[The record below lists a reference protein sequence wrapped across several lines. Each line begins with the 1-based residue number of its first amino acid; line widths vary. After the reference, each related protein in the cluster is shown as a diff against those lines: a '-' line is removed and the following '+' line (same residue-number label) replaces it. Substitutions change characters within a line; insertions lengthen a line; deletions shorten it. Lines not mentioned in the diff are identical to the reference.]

1 MPGRWCSH
9 PREVFILINE
19 LSSLSKALEQAG
31 IVPLQSYRNYIPLPN
46 VSAKAPCIRIWVKG
60 GQVVDF
66 EAIDRALAM
75 QLRKFGSN
83 QASFPGLNLISLYRV
98 TDESEKKLVAQ
109 CIEKPE
115 SIDVLRLRTLCRE
128 NAWEPHQSSRIKNCF
143 SKTPKKMIE
152 LLDCAGIPK
161 ENLLNTLAA
170 ECASF
175 ANAQVLHES
184 LTRAV
189 FEKLEKKQDVGLALL
204 ILFQLGDA
212 SKPCKDDKRN
222 ISVFFDTDAYDTY
235 GMYAASRE
243 FTAYLNTAF
252 LQAERILMS
261 GASEQADAFGEIY
274 IPPKAPMPRVKL
286 AAGFK
291 SALYTMYD
299 KQPCQSRYHN
309 FDDKRDSYPL
319 SAQHRVQFQAALN
332 WLGGDAKSKGITWLN
347 TGKGEAVFAYPSSL
361 PDVTLPF
368 VQFFGRIDQ
377 SGTFRDISRSLL
389 TTFNGI
395 SPKDKP
401 ESVQVFVL
409 KKIDNGR
416 TKILYSQSASADA
429 LMHAA
434 ENWEMA
440 CNDLPGFAAMK
451 PSTPFPVNVAAIVN
465 QVWRQNGESSTVSAM
480 HPYEGIELFLHQAQ
494 HRLLLHELHI
504 LVQHGMPLFIH
515 AGPLLHSGRKC
526 SRVAQLEQILP
537 VLSMLLFFSGNR
549 KDDYM
554 EATPYLMGQLL
565 KASDELHAL
574 YCKVVRNNQIPPQL
588 VGSALFVAASETPG
602 RTLSQLSV
610 RMAPYLSWAKQYRT
624 KNEDSSGLA
633 GWYLR
638 IFEQIANKLAT
649 EYSVPM
655 RWSDA
660 QKAQLFIGY
669 LASFPKQ
676 EKQDES
682 NAESSEQRR
691 VEQDECGFQSC
702 NRAFDSR
709 GCQFQSEWGS

>member
-1 MPGRWCSH
+1 M
-9 PREVFILINE
+9 FILINE
-19 LSSLSKALEQAG
+19 LSSLSRALEQAG
-31 IVPLQSYRNYIPLPN
+31 IVPSQSYRNYIPLPN

-66 EAIDRALAM
+66 EAIDRELAM

-115 SIDVLRLRTLCRE
+115 SIDVMQLRALCKE
-128 NAWEPHQSSRIKNCF
+128 NAWEPHQNSRIRNCF
-143 SKTPKKMIE
+143 SATPKEIAKLLETAGTPKEIAE
-152 LLDCAGIPK
+152 LLETAGTPK
-161 ENLLNTLAA
+161 ENLLNALAA
-170 ECASF
+170 ECAPF

-184 LTRAV
+184 LTKAV
-189 FEKLEKKQDVGLALL
+189 FAKLEKKQDVDLALL

-243 FTAYLNTAF
+243 FTVYLNTAF
-252 LQAERILMS
+252 LRAESIATSNTTEDGLMDS
-261 GASEQADAFGEIY
+261 FGQIY
-274 IPPKAPMPRVKL
+274 VPTNSPMPKVKL
-286 AAGFK
+286 AAGFEP
-291 SALYTMYD
+291 ALYTMFD
-299 KQPCQSRYHN
+299 GQPCQNRYHN

-319 SAQHRVQFQAALN
+319 SAQHRLQFQAALN
-332 WLGGDAKSKGITWLN
+332 WLGGDAKNKGVTWLN

-361 PDVTLPF
+361 PEAPLPY
-368 VQFFGRIDQ
+368 VQFFGQIGRSETFKEI
-377 SGTFRDISRSLL
+377 SGSLL
-389 TTFNGI
+389 AAYSGI
-395 SPKDKP
+395 PPKDRP

-409 KKIDNGR
+409 KKIDKGR

-434 ENWEMA
+434 ENWDMA

-451 PSTPFPVNVAAIVN
+451 PSTPFPVDVAAIVN
-465 QVWRQNGESSTVSAM
+465 QFWRQNGESSTVSAM

-526 SRVAQLEQILP
+526 SRVAQLEQILS

-554 EATPYLMGQLL
+554 ESTPYLMGQLL

-638 IFEQIANKLAT
+638 VFEQIANKLAT

-669 LASFPKQ
+669 LASFPHQ
-676 EKQDES
+676 EKQNES
-682 NAESSEQRR
+682 NA
-691 VEQDECGFQSC
+691 DHQSK
-702 NRAFDSR
+702 
-709 GCQFQSEWGS
+709 GE

>member
-1 MPGRWCSH
+1 MPGRWCSR

-115 SIDVLRLRTLCRE
+115 SIDALQLHALCKE
-128 NAWEPHQSSRIKNCF
+128 NAWEPHQNSRIKNCF
-143 SKTPKKMIE
+143 SATPREMAG
-152 LLDCAGIPK
+152 LLETAGNPK

-170 ECASF
+170 ECAPF

-184 LTRAV
+184 LTKAV
-189 FEKLEKKQDVGLALL
+189 FAKLEKKQDVGLALL

-222 ISVFFDTDAYDTY
+222 TSVFFDTDAYDTY

-243 FTAYLNTAF
+243 FTTYLNTAF
-252 LQAERILMS
+252 LQAERIVTSNTTEDGLMDS
-261 GASEQADAFGEIY
+261 FGQIY
-274 IPPKAPMPRVKL
+274 VPTNSPMPKVKL
-286 AAGFK
+286 AAGFEP
-291 SALYTMYD
+291 ALYTMFD
-299 KQPCQSRYHN
+299 GQPCQNRYHN

-361 PDVTLPF
+361 PEAPLPY
-368 VQFFGRIDQ
+368 VQFFGHPDRSETFKEI
-377 SGTFRDISRSLL
+377 SGSLL
-389 TTFNGI
+389 AAFNGI
-395 SPKDKP
+395 PPKDRP

-409 KKIDNGR
+409 RKIDKGR
-416 TKILYSQSASADA
+416 TKILYSESALADA

-434 ENWEMA
+434 ENWDMA
-440 CNDLPGFAAMK
+440 CNDLPDIASIRLSA
-451 PSTPFPVNVAAIVN
+451 PFPIDVAAVVN
-465 QVWRQNGESSTVSAM
+465 QVWRQDGESSTVSAM
-480 HPYEGIELFLHQAQ
+480 HPYEGIGLFLHRAQ

-610 RMAPYLSWAKQYRT
+610 RMVPYLSWAKQYRT

-633 GWYLR
+633 GWYLKV
-638 IFEQIANKLAT
+638 FEQIANKLAT

-682 NAESSEQRR
+682 NANH
-691 VEQDECGFQSC
+691 QSK
-702 NRAFDSR
+702 
-709 GCQFQSEWGS
+709 GE

>member
-19 LSSLSKALEQAG
+19 LSSLSRALEQSG
-31 IVPLQSYRNYIPLPN
+31 IVPSQSYRTYIPLPN
-46 VSAKAPCIRIWVKG
+46 VSAKAPCIRIWVKN

-66 EAIDRALAM
+66 ESIDQELAM

-83 QASFPGLNLISLYRV
+83 QASFPGLNLISLYRI
-98 TDESEKKLVAQ
+98 TDESQKKLVTQ

-115 SIDVLRLRTLCRE
+115 TIDLLQLQALCRE
-128 NAWEPHQSSRIKNCF
+128 NAWEPHQKSRIKNCF
-143 SKTPKKMIE
+143 STTPKEMTR
-152 LLDCAGIPK
+152 LLDCAGIPE

-170 ECASF
+170 ACAPF
-175 ANAQVLHES
+175 ADARVLHES
-184 LTRAV
+184 LTKAA
-189 FEKLEKKQDVGLALL
+189 FAKLEKKQDVQLALL

-222 ISVFFDTDAYDTY
+222 ISVFFDTNAYDTY

-243 FTAYLNTAF
+243 FTAFLNTAF
-252 LQAERILMS
+252 LQAERVSTS
-261 GASEQADAFGEIY
+261 GAANDGFIDSFGEIY
-274 IPPKAPMPRVKL
+274 VPTHLPMPKVKL
-286 AAGFK
+286 AAGFEP
-291 SALYTMYD
+291 ALYTMFEG
-299 KQPCQSRYHN
+299 QPCQNRYHN
-309 FDDKRDSYPL
+309 FDDQRDSYPL

-332 WLGGDAKSKGITWLN
+332 WLGGDVRNKGITWLN

-361 PDVTLPF
+361 PDIPLPY
-368 VQFFGRIDQ
+368 VQFFGQIDR
-377 SGTFRDISRSLL
+377 SGTFREISRSLL
-389 TTFNGI
+389 AAFHGI
-395 SPKDKP
+395 PPTKKP
-401 ESVQVFVL
+401 ERVQVFVL
-409 KKIDNGR
+409 KKIDKGR
-416 TKILYSQSASADA
+416 TKVLYSQAASASA

-434 ENWEMA
+434 ENWDMA
-440 CNDLPGFAAMK
+440 CNDLPDIASIRLSA
-451 PSTPFPVNVAAIVN
+451 PFPIDVAAVVN
-465 QVWRQNGESSTVSAM
+465 QVWRQDGESSTVSAM
-480 HPYEGIELFLHQAQ
+480 HPYEGIGLFLHRAQ

-526 SRVAQLEQILP
+526 SRMAQLEQILP

-610 RMAPYLSWAKQYRT
+610 RMVPYLSWAKQYRT

-633 GWYLR
+633 GWYLKV
-638 IFEQIANKLAT
+638 FEQIANKLAT

-682 NAESSEQRR
+682 NAE
-691 VEQDECGFQSC
+691 
-702 NRAFDSR
+702 
-709 GCQFQSEWGS
+709 

>member
-1 MPGRWCSH
+1 MT
-9 PREVFILINE
+9 
-19 LSSLSKALEQAG
+19 K
-31 IVPLQSYRNYIPLPN
+31 
-46 VSAKAPCIRIWVKG
+46 
-60 GQVVDF
+60 
-66 EAIDRALAM
+66 
-75 QLRKFGSN
+75 
-83 QASFPGLNLISLYRV
+83 
-98 TDESEKKLVAQ
+98 
-109 CIEKPE
+109 
-115 SIDVLRLRTLCRE
+115 
-128 NAWEPHQSSRIKNCF
+128 
-143 SKTPKKMIE
+143 
-152 LLDCAGIPK
+152 
-161 ENLLNTLAA
+161 
-170 ECASF
+170 
-175 ANAQVLHES
+175 
-184 LTRAV
+184 AV
-189 FEKLEKKQDVGLALL
+189 FAKLEKKQDVGLALL

-361 PDVTLPF
+361 PEAPLPY
-368 VQFFGRIDQ
+368 VQFFGHPDRSETFKEI
-377 SGTFRDISRSLL
+377 SGSLL
-389 TTFNGI
+389 TAFNGI
-395 SPKDKP
+395 PPKDRP

-409 KKIDNGR
+409 RKIDKGR
-416 TKILYSQSASADA
+416 TKILYSESALADA

-434 ENWEMA
+434 ENWDMA
-440 CNDLPGFAAMK
+440 CNDLPDIASIRLSA
-451 PSTPFPVNVAAIVN
+451 PFPIDVAAVVN
-465 QVWRQNGESSTVSAM
+465 QVWRQDGESSTVSAM
-480 HPYEGIELFLHQAQ
+480 HPYEGIGLFLHRAQ

-610 RMAPYLSWAKQYRT
+610 RMAPYLSLAKLYR
-624 KNEDSSGLA
+624 K
-633 GWYLR
+633 
-638 IFEQIANKLAT
+638 
-649 EYSVPM
+649 
-655 RWSDA
+655 
-660 QKAQLFIGY
+660 
-669 LASFPKQ
+669 
-676 EKQDES
+676 
-682 NAESSEQRR
+682 
-691 VEQDECGFQSC
+691 
-702 NRAFDSR
+702 
-709 GCQFQSEWGS
+709 

>member
-1 MPGRWCSH
+1 M
-9 PREVFILINE
+9 
-19 LSSLSKALEQAG
+19 LEQAG
-31 IVPLQSYRNYIPLPN
+31 IVPSQSYREYIPLPN
-46 VSAKAPCIRIWVKG
+46 VSGTDPCIRIWVKN

-66 EAIDRALAM
+66 EAIDREHAM

-83 QASFPGLNLISLYRV
+83 QASFPAFNIISLYRI
-98 TDESEKKLVAQ
+98 TDESEKKWVAQ
-109 CIEKPE
+109 CIKKPDT
-115 SIDVLRLRTLCRE
+115 IDVLRLRTLCRE
-128 NAWEPHQSSRIKNCF
+128 NAWEPHQNSRIKNCF

-161 ENLLNTLAA
+161 ENLLYVLAA
-170 ECASF
+170 ECAPF

-189 FEKLEKKQDVGLALL
+189 FAKLEKKQDVDLALL

-212 SKPCKDDKRN
+212 SKPCNKDTRN
-222 ISVFFDTDAYDTY
+222 ISVYFDTDDYDTY

-243 FTAYLNTAF
+243 FTAFLNAAF
-252 LQAERILMS
+252 LHAERILTS
-261 GASEQADAFGEIY
+261 GASEHADAFGEVY
-274 IPPKAPMPRVKL
+274 VPPKAPMPRVKL
-286 AAGFK
+286 AAGFEP
-291 SALYTMYD
+291 ALYTMYD
-299 KQPCQSRYHN
+299 KQPCQNRYHN

-332 WLGGDAKSKGITWLN
+332 WLGGDAKNKGITWLN
-347 TGKGEAVFAYPSSL
+347 TDKGEAVFAYPSSL
-361 PDVTLPF
+361 PDISLPY
-368 VQFFGRIDQ
+368 VQFFGRFDR
-377 SGTFRDISRSLL
+377 SETFREISRSLL
-389 TTFNGI
+389 ATFQGI
-395 SPKDKP
+395 PPKDSPK
-401 ESVQVFVL
+401 SVQVFVL
-409 KKIDNGR
+409 RKIDKGR
-416 TKILYSQSASADA
+416 TKILYSQSASAEA

-434 ENWEMA
+434 ENWDMA
-440 CNDLPGFAAMK
+440 CNDLPGIAAMK
-451 PSTPFPVNVAAIVN
+451 PSTPFPVDVAAIVN
-465 QVWRQNGESSTVSAM
+465 QVWRQDGEQSAVSAM
-480 HPYEGIELFLHQAQ
+480 YPYEGIGLFLHQAQ
-494 HRLLLHELHI
+494 HRLLQHELHI
-504 LVQHGMPLFIH
+504 VVQHIMPLFIH

-565 KASDELHAL
+565 KAADELHAL

-638 IFEQIANKLAT
+638 VFEQIANKLAT

-669 LASFPKQ
+669 LASFSHQ
-676 EKQDES
+676 EKQNES
-682 NAESSEQRR
+682 NANH
-691 VEQDECGFQSC
+691 QSK
-702 NRAFDSR
+702 
-709 GCQFQSEWGS
+709 GE

>member
-1 MPGRWCSH
+1 MPGRWCSR

-31 IVPLQSYRNYIPLPN
+31 IVPSQSYREYIPLPN

-60 GQVVDF
+60 GHVVDF
-66 EAIDRALAM
+66 EAIDRELAM

-189 FEKLEKKQDVGLALL
+189 FEKLEKKQDVGPALL

-332 WLGGDAKSKGITWLN
+332 WLGGDAGNKGVTWLN

-526 SRVAQLEQILP
+526 NRVAQLEQILP

-633 GWYLR
+633 GWYLKV
-638 IFEQIANKLAT
+638 FEQIANKLAT

-669 LASFPKQ
+669 LASFPQ
-676 EKQDES
+676 AGE
-682 NAESSEQRR
+682 A
-691 VEQDECGFQSC
+691 G
-702 NRAFDSR
+702 
-709 GCQFQSEWGS
+709 

>member
-1 MPGRWCSH
+1 M
-9 PREVFILINE
+9 INE
-19 LSSLSKALEQAG
+19 LSSLSKTLEQAG

-83 QASFPGLNLISLYRV
+83 QALFPGLNLISLYRV

-115 SIDVLRLRTLCRE
+115 SIDALQLHALCKE
-128 NAWEPHQSSRIKNCF
+128 NAWEPHQNSRIKNCF

-170 ECASF
+170 ECAPF

-184 LTRAV
+184 LTKAV
-189 FEKLEKKQDVGLALL
+189 FAKLEKKQDVGLALL

-274 IPPKAPMPRVKL
+274 IPSNAPMPRVKL
-286 AAGFK
+286 AAGFE
-291 SALYTMYD
+291 SALYTMFD
-299 KQPCQSRYHN
+299 ERPCQNRYHN

-332 WLGGDAKSKGITWLN
+332 WLGGDAGNKGVTWLN

-361 PDVTLPF
+361 PEAPLPY
-368 VQFFGRIDQ
+368 VQFFGQLDRSETFKEI
-377 SGTFRDISRSLL
+377 SGSLL
-389 TTFNGI
+389 AAYNGI
-395 SPKDKP
+395 PPKNRP
-401 ESVQVFVL
+401 EGVQVFVL
-409 KKIDNGR
+409 KKIDDGR

-451 PSTPFPVNVAAIVN
+451 PSTPFPVGVAAIVN

-574 YCKVVRNNQIPPQL
+574 YCKVVRSNQIPPQL

-649 EYSVPM
+649 AYAVPM

-676 EKQDES
+676 DES
-682 NAESSEQRR
+682 NAE
-691 VEQDECGFQSC
+691 
-702 NRAFDSR
+702 
-709 GCQFQSEWGS
+709 

>member
-1 MPGRWCSH
+1 M
-9 PREVFILINE
+9 INE
-19 LSSLSKALEQAG
+19 LSSLSKTLEQAG

-115 SIDVLRLRTLCRE
+115 SIDALQLHALCKE
-128 NAWEPHQSSRIKNCF
+128 NAWEPHQNSRIKNCF

-170 ECASF
+170 ECAPF

-184 LTRAV
+184 LTKAV
-189 FEKLEKKQDVGLALL
+189 FAKLEKKQDVGLALL

-274 IPPKAPMPRVKL
+274 IPSNAPMPRVKL
-286 AAGFK
+286 AAGFE
-291 SALYTMYD
+291 SALYTMFD
-299 KQPCQSRYHN
+299 ERPCQNRYHN

-332 WLGGDAKSKGITWLN
+332 WLGGDAGNKGVTWLN

-361 PDVTLPF
+361 PEAPLPY
-368 VQFFGRIDQ
+368 VQFFGQLDRSETFKEI
-377 SGTFRDISRSLL
+377 SGSLL
-389 TTFNGI
+389 AAYNGI
-395 SPKDKP
+395 PPKNRP
-401 ESVQVFVL
+401 EGVQVFVL
-409 KKIDNGR
+409 KKIDDGR

-451 PSTPFPVNVAAIVN
+451 PSTPFPVGVAAIVN

-574 YCKVVRNNQIPPQL
+574 YCKVVRSNQIPPQL

-649 EYSVPM
+649 AYAVPM

-676 EKQDES
+676 DES
-682 NAESSEQRR
+682 NAE
-691 VEQDECGFQSC
+691 
-702 NRAFDSR
+702 
-709 GCQFQSEWGS
+709 

>member
-1 MPGRWCSH
+1 M
-9 PREVFILINE
+9 INE
-19 LSSLSKALEQAG
+19 LSSLSKTLEQAG

-115 SIDVLRLRTLCRE
+115 SIDALQLHALCKE
-128 NAWEPHQSSRIKNCF
+128 NAWEPHQNSRIKNCF

-170 ECASF
+170 ECAPF

-184 LTRAV
+184 LTKAV
-189 FEKLEKKQDVGLALL
+189 FAKLEKKQDVGLALL

-274 IPPKAPMPRVKL
+274 IPSNAPMPRVKL
-286 AAGFK
+286 AAGFE
-291 SALYTMYD
+291 SALYTMFD
-299 KQPCQSRYHN
+299 ERPCQNRYHN

-332 WLGGDAKSKGITWLN
+332 WLGGDAKGKGITWLN

-361 PDVTLPF
+361 PEAPLPY
-368 VQFFGRIDQ
+368 VQFFGQLDRSETFKEI
-377 SGTFRDISRSLL
+377 SGSLL
-389 TTFNGI
+389 AAYNGI
-395 SPKDKP
+395 PPKNRP
-401 ESVQVFVL
+401 EGVQVFVL
-409 KKIDNGR
+409 KKIDDGR

-451 PSTPFPVNVAAIVN
+451 PSTPFPVGVAAIVN

-574 YCKVVRNNQIPPQL
+574 YCKVVRSNQIPPQL

-649 EYSVPM
+649 AYAVPM

-676 EKQDES
+676 DES
-682 NAESSEQRR
+682 NAE
-691 VEQDECGFQSC
+691 
-702 NRAFDSR
+702 
-709 GCQFQSEWGS
+709 

>member
-1 MPGRWCSH
+1 M
-9 PREVFILINE
+9 INE

-526 SRVAQLEQILP
+526 NRVAQLEQILP

-638 IFEQIANKLAT
+638 IFEQIANKLAAA
-649 EYSVPM
+649 YAVPM

-669 LASFPKQ
+669 LASFSKQ

>member
-526 SRVAQLEQILP
+526 NRVAQLEQILP

>member
-1 MPGRWCSH
+1 MPGRWCSR

-31 IVPLQSYRNYIPLPN
+31 IVPSQSYREYIPLPN

-128 NAWEPHQSSRIKNCF
+128 NAWEPHQNSRIKNCF

-170 ECASF
+170 ECAPF

-189 FEKLEKKQDVGLALL
+189 FAKLEKKQDVGLALL

-286 AAGFK
+286 AAGFEP
-291 SALYTMYD
+291 ALYTMFD
-299 KQPCQSRYHN
+299 EWPCQNRYHN

-332 WLGGDAKSKGITWLN
+332 WLGGDAGNKGVTWLN

-395 SPKDKP
+395 PPKDKP

-416 TKILYSQSASADA
+416 TKILYSQSALADA

-451 PSTPFPVNVAAIVN
+451 PSTPFSVNVAAIVN

-526 SRVAQLEQILP
+526 NRVAQLEQILP

-633 GWYLR
+633 GWYLKV
-638 IFEQIANKLAT
+638 FEQIANKLAT

-655 RWSDA
+655 RWSDT

-682 NAESSEQRR
+682 NANH
-691 VEQDECGFQSC
+691 QSK
-702 NRAFDSR
+702 
-709 GCQFQSEWGS
+709 GE

>member
-19 LSSLSKALEQAG
+19 LSSLSRALEQSG
-31 IVPLQSYRNYIPLPN
+31 IVPSQSYRTYIPLPN
-46 VSAKAPCIRIWVKG
+46 VSAKAPCIRIWVKN

-66 EAIDRALAM
+66 ESIDQELAM

-83 QASFPGLNLISLYRV
+83 QASFPGLNLISLYRI
-98 TDESEKKLVAQ
+98 TDESQKKLVTQ

-115 SIDVLRLRTLCRE
+115 TIDLLQLQALCRE
-128 NAWEPHQSSRIKNCF
+128 NAWEPHQKSRIKNCF
-143 SKTPKKMIE
+143 STTPKEMTR
-152 LLDCAGIPK
+152 LLDCAGIPE

-170 ECASF
+170 ACAPF
-175 ANAQVLHES
+175 ADARVLHES
-184 LTRAV
+184 LTKAA
-189 FEKLEKKQDVGLALL
+189 FAKLEKKQDIKLALL

-235 GMYAASRE
+235 GMYAASWE
-243 FTAYLNTAF
+243 FTAFLNAAF
-252 LQAERILMS
+252 LRAERILTS
-261 GASEQADAFGEIY
+261 GASERADAFGEIY
-274 IPPKAPMPRVKL
+274 VPPNAPMPRVKL
-286 AAGFK
+286 AAGFT
-291 SALYTMYD
+291 SALYTMFNG
-299 KQPCQSRYHN
+299 QPCQNRYHN

-332 WLGGDAKSKGITWLN
+332 WLGGDVRNKGITWLN

-361 PDVTLPF
+361 PDIPLPY
-368 VQFFGRIDQ
+368 VQFFGQIDR
-377 SGTFRDISRSLL
+377 SGTFREISRSLL
-389 TTFNGI
+389 AAFHGI
-395 SPKDKP
+395 PPTKKP
-401 ESVQVFVL
+401 ERVQVFVL
-409 KKIDNGR
+409 KKIDKGR
-416 TKILYSQSASADA
+416 TKVLYSQAASASA

-434 ENWEMA
+434 ENWDMA
-440 CNDLPGFAAMK
+440 CNDLPDIASIRLSA
-451 PSTPFPVNVAAIVN
+451 PFPIDVAAVVN
-465 QVWRQNGESSTVSAM
+465 QVWRQDGESSTVSAM
-480 HPYEGIELFLHQAQ
+480 HPYEGIGLFLHRAQ

-526 SRVAQLEQILP
+526 SRMAQLEQILP

-610 RMAPYLSWAKQYRT
+610 RMVPYLSWAKQYRT

-633 GWYLR
+633 GWYLKV
-638 IFEQIANKLAT
+638 FEQIANKLAT

-682 NAESSEQRR
+682 NAE
-691 VEQDECGFQSC
+691 
-702 NRAFDSR
+702 
-709 GCQFQSEWGS
+709 

>member
-1 MPGRWCSH
+1 MPGRWCSR

-98 TDESEKKLVAQ
+98 TDEPEKKLVAQ

-115 SIDVLRLRTLCRE
+115 SIDVLRLRTLCKE

-143 SKTPKKMIE
+143 SKTPKKMVE

-332 WLGGDAKSKGITWLN
+332 WLGGDAKSKGVTWLN

-633 GWYLR
+633 GWYLKV
-638 IFEQIANKLAT
+638 FEQIANKLAT

>member
-19 LSSLSKALEQAG
+19 LSSLSRALEQAG
-31 IVPLQSYRNYIPLPN
+31 IDPSQSYRTYIPLPN
-46 VSAKAPCIRIWVKG
+46 VSAKAPCIRIWVKN

-66 EAIDRALAM
+66 EDIDREHAM

-115 SIDVLRLRTLCRE
+115 SIDALQLHALCKE
-128 NAWEPHQSSRIKNCF
+128 NAWEPHQNSRIKNCF
-143 SKTPKKMIE
+143 SATPREMAG
-152 LLDCAGIPK
+152 LLETAGNPK

-170 ECASF
+170 ECAPF

-184 LTRAV
+184 LTKAV
-189 FEKLEKKQDVGLALL
+189 FAKLEKKQDVGLALL

-243 FTAYLNTAF
+243 FTAFLNAAF
-252 LQAERILMS
+252 LRAERILTS
-261 GASEQADAFGEIY
+261 GTTENVDSFGEIY
-274 IPPKAPMPRVKL
+274 VPTKAPMPRVKL
-286 AAGFK
+286 AAGFEP
-291 SALYTMYD
+291 ALYTMYD
-299 KQPCQSRYHN
+299 KQPCQNRYHN

-319 SAQHRVQFQAALN
+319 SAQHRAQFQAALN
-332 WLGGDAKSKGITWLN
+332 WLGGDAKNKGVTWLN

-361 PDVTLPF
+361 PDIPLPC
-368 VQFFGRIDQ
+368 VQFFGQIDR
-377 SGTFRDISRSLL
+377 SGTFREISGSLL
-389 TTFNGI
+389 VAFHRIPPTR
-395 SPKDKP
+395 KP
-401 ESVQVFVL
+401 ERVQVFVL
-409 KKIDNGR
+409 KKIDKGR
-416 TKILYSQSASADA
+416 TKVLYSQAASASA

-434 ENWEMA
+434 ESWDMA
-440 CNDLPGFAAMK
+440 CNDLPGMAISL
-451 PSTPFPVNVAAIVN
+451 STPFPIDVAAIVN
-465 QVWRQNGESSTVSAM
+465 QVWRQDGESSTVSAM

-494 HRLLLHELHI
+494 YRLLLHELHL
-504 LVQHGMPLFIH
+504 LVQHVMPLFIY

-526 SRVAQLEQILP
+526 SCMAQLEQILP
-537 VLSMLLFFSGNR
+537 VLSMFLFFSGNR

-554 EATPYLMGQLL
+554 EGTPYLMGQLL

-633 GWYLR
+633 GWYLKV
-638 IFEQIANKLAT
+638 FEQIANKLAT

-682 NAESSEQRR
+682 NAE
-691 VEQDECGFQSC
+691 
-702 NRAFDSR
+702 
-709 GCQFQSEWGS
+709 

>member
-1 MPGRWCSH
+1 MPGRWCSR

-19 LSSLSKALEQAG
+19 LSSLSKTLEQAG

-115 SIDVLRLRTLCRE
+115 SIDALQLHALCKE
-128 NAWEPHQSSRIKNCF
+128 NAWEPHQNSRIKNCF

-170 ECASF
+170 ECAPF

-184 LTRAV
+184 LTKAV
-189 FEKLEKKQDVGLALL
+189 FAKLEKKQDVGLALL

-274 IPPKAPMPRVKL
+274 IPSNAPMPRVKL
-286 AAGFK
+286 AAGFE
-291 SALYTMYD
+291 SALYTMFD
-299 KQPCQSRYHN
+299 ERPCQNRYHN

-332 WLGGDAKSKGITWLN
+332 WLGGDAGNKGVTWLN

-361 PDVTLPF
+361 PEAPLPY
-368 VQFFGRIDQ
+368 VQFFGQLDRSETFKEI
-377 SGTFRDISRSLL
+377 SGSLL
-389 TTFNGI
+389 AAYNGI
-395 SPKDKP
+395 PPKNRP
-401 ESVQVFVL
+401 EGVQVFVL
-409 KKIDNGR
+409 KKIDDGR

-451 PSTPFPVNVAAIVN
+451 PSTPFPVGVAAIVN

-574 YCKVVRNNQIPPQL
+574 YCKVVRSNQIPPQL

-649 EYSVPM
+649 AYAVPM

-676 EKQDES
+676 DES
-682 NAESSEQRR
+682 NAE
-691 VEQDECGFQSC
+691 
-702 NRAFDSR
+702 
-709 GCQFQSEWGS
+709 

>member
-1 MPGRWCSH
+1 MPGRWCSR

-115 SIDVLRLRTLCRE
+115 SIDALQLHALCKE
-128 NAWEPHQSSRIKNCF
+128 NAWESHQNSRIKNCF
-143 SKTPKKMIE
+143 SATPREMAG
-152 LLDCAGIPK
+152 LLETAGNPK

-170 ECASF
+170 ECAPF

-184 LTRAV
+184 LTKAV
-189 FEKLEKKQDVGLALL
+189 FAKLEKKQDVGLALL

-235 GMYAASRE
+235 DMYAASRE

-252 LQAERILMS
+252 LQAERIVTSNTTEDGLIDS
-261 GASEQADAFGEIY
+261 FGQIY
-274 IPPKAPMPRVKL
+274 VPTNSPMPKVKL
-286 AAGFK
+286 AAGFEP
-291 SALYTMYD
+291 ALYTMFD
-299 KQPCQSRYHN
+299 GQPCQNRYHN

-319 SAQHRVQFQAALN
+319 SAQHRVQFQASLN
-332 WLGGDAKSKGITWLN
+332 WLGGDAKNKGITWLN

-361 PDVTLPF
+361 PEAPLPY
-368 VQFFGRIDQ
+368 VQFFGHPDRSETFKEI
-377 SGTFRDISRSLL
+377 SGSLL
-389 TTFNGI
+389 AAFNGI
-395 SPKDKP
+395 PPK
-401 ESVQVFVL
+401 
-409 KKIDNGR
+409 
-416 TKILYSQSASADA
+416 
-429 LMHAA
+429 
-434 ENWEMA
+434 
-440 CNDLPGFAAMK
+440 
-451 PSTPFPVNVAAIVN
+451 
-465 QVWRQNGESSTVSAM
+465 VWRQDGESSTVSAM
-480 HPYEGIELFLHQAQ
+480 HPYEGIGLFLHRAQ

-624 KNEDSSGLA
+624 KNEESSGLA
-633 GWYLR
+633 GWYLKV
-638 IFEQIANKLAT
+638 FEQIANKLAT

-682 NAESSEQRR
+682 NAE
-691 VEQDECGFQSC
+691 
-702 NRAFDSR
+702 
-709 GCQFQSEWGS
+709 

>member
-1 MPGRWCSH
+1 M
-9 PREVFILINE
+9 N
-19 LSSLSKALEQAG
+19 
-31 IVPLQSYRNYIPLPN
+31 
-46 VSAKAPCIRIWVKG
+46 
-60 GQVVDF
+60 
-66 EAIDRALAM
+66 
-75 QLRKFGSN
+75 
-83 QASFPGLNLISLYRV
+83 
-98 TDESEKKLVAQ
+98 
-109 CIEKPE
+109 
-115 SIDVLRLRTLCRE
+115 
-128 NAWEPHQSSRIKNCF
+128 
-143 SKTPKKMIE
+143 
-152 LLDCAGIPK
+152 
-161 ENLLNTLAA
+161 
-170 ECASF
+170 
-175 ANAQVLHES
+175 
-184 LTRAV
+184 
-189 FEKLEKKQDVGLALL
+189 
-204 ILFQLGDA
+204 
-212 SKPCKDDKRN
+212 
-222 ISVFFDTDAYDTY
+222 
-235 GMYAASRE
+235 
-243 FTAYLNTAF
+243 
-252 LQAERILMS
+252 

-299 KQPCQSRYHN
+299 KQPCQNRYHN

-361 PDVTLPF
+361 PEVPLPY
-368 VQFFGRIDQ
+368 VQFFGHPDRSETFKEI
-377 SGTFRDISRSLL
+377 SGSLL

-395 SPKDKP
+395 PPKDKP

-416 TKILYSQSASADA
+416 TKILYSESALADA

-434 ENWEMA
+434 ENWDMA

-451 PSTPFPVNVAAIVN
+451 PSTPFPVGVAAIVN

-480 HPYEGIELFLHQAQ
+480 HPYEGIELFLHRAQ

-633 GWYLR
+633 GWYLKV
-638 IFEQIANKLAT
+638 FEQIANKLAT

-682 NAESSEQRR
+682 NANH
-691 VEQDECGFQSC
+691 QSK
-702 NRAFDSR
+702 
-709 GCQFQSEWGS
+709 GE

>member
-1 MPGRWCSH
+1 M
-9 PREVFILINE
+9 INE

-31 IVPLQSYRNYIPLPN
+31 IVPSQSYREYIPLPN

-60 GQVVDF
+60 GHVVDF
-66 EAIDRALAM
+66 EAIDRELAM

-526 SRVAQLEQILP
+526 NRVAQLEQILP

-602 RTLSQLSV
+602 RTLSQLSA

-682 NAESSEQRR
+682 NAE
-691 VEQDECGFQSC
+691 
-702 NRAFDSR
+702 
-709 GCQFQSEWGS
+709 

>member
-19 LSSLSKALEQAG
+19 LSSLSRALEQSG
-31 IVPLQSYRNYIPLPN
+31 IVPSQSYRTYIPLPN
-46 VSAKAPCIRIWVKG
+46 VSAKAPCIRIWVKN

-66 EAIDRALAM
+66 ESIDQELAM

-83 QASFPGLNLISLYRV
+83 QASFPGLNLISLYRI
-98 TDESEKKLVAQ
+98 TDESQKKLVTQ

-115 SIDVLRLRTLCRE
+115 TIDLLQLQALCRE
-128 NAWEPHQSSRIKNCF
+128 NAWEPHQKSRIKNCF
-143 SKTPKKMIE
+143 STTPKEMTR
-152 LLDCAGIPK
+152 LLDCAGIPE

-170 ECASF
+170 ACAPF
-175 ANAQVLHES
+175 ADARVLHES
-184 LTRAV
+184 LTKAA
-189 FEKLEKKQDVGLALL
+189 FAKLEKKQDVQLALL

-222 ISVFFDTDAYDTY
+222 ISVFFDTNAYDTY

-243 FTAYLNTAF
+243 FTAFLNTAF
-252 LQAERILMS
+252 LQAERVSTS
-261 GASEQADAFGEIY
+261 GAANDGFIDSFGEIY
-274 IPPKAPMPRVKL
+274 VPTHLPMPKVKL
-286 AAGFK
+286 AAGFEP
-291 SALYTMYD
+291 ALYTMFEG
-299 KQPCQSRYHN
+299 QPCQNRYHN
-309 FDDKRDSYPL
+309 FDDQRDSYPL
-319 SAQHRVQFQAALN
+319 SAQHRVQFKAALN
-332 WLGGDAKSKGITWLN
+332 WLGGDVRNKGITWLN

-361 PDVTLPF
+361 PDIPLPY
-368 VQFFGRIDQ
+368 VQFFGQIDR
-377 SGTFRDISRSLL
+377 SGTFREISRSLL
-389 TTFNGI
+389 AAFHGI
-395 SPKDKP
+395 PPTKKP
-401 ESVQVFVL
+401 ERVQVFVL
-409 KKIDNGR
+409 KKIDKGR
-416 TKILYSQSASADA
+416 TKVLYSQAASASA

-434 ENWEMA
+434 ENWDMA
-440 CNDLPGFAAMK
+440 CNDLPDIASIRLSA
-451 PSTPFPVNVAAIVN
+451 PFPIDVAAVVN
-465 QVWRQNGESSTVSAM
+465 QVWRQDGESSTVSAM
-480 HPYEGIELFLHQAQ
+480 HPYEGIGLFLHRAQ

-526 SRVAQLEQILP
+526 SRMAQLEQILP

-610 RMAPYLSWAKQYRT
+610 RMVPYLSWAKQYRT

-633 GWYLR
+633 GWYLKV
-638 IFEQIANKLAT
+638 FEQIANKLAT

-682 NAESSEQRR
+682 NAE
-691 VEQDECGFQSC
+691 
-702 NRAFDSR
+702 
-709 GCQFQSEWGS
+709 

>member
-1 MPGRWCSH
+1 M
-9 PREVFILINE
+9 INE
-19 LSSLSKALEQAG
+19 LSSLSRALEQAG
-31 IVPLQSYRNYIPLPN
+31 IDPSQSYRTYIPLPN
-46 VSAKAPCIRIWVKG
+46 VSAKAPCIRIWVKN

-66 EAIDRALAM
+66 EDIDREHAM
-75 QLRKFGSN
+75 QLRKFGGN
-83 QASFPGLNLISLYRV
+83 QASFPGLNLISLYRI
-98 TDESEKKLVAQ
+98 TDESEKKLVTQ

-115 SIDVLRLRTLCRE
+115 TIDILKLQALCKE
-128 NAWEPHQSSRIKNCF
+128 NAWEPHQNSRIKNCF
-143 SKTPKKMIE
+143 SATPNEMTR
-152 LLDCAGIPK
+152 LLDCAGIPE

-170 ECASF
+170 ECAPF
-175 ANAQVLHES
+175 ADARVLHES
-184 LTRAV
+184 LTKAA
-189 FEKLEKKQDVGLALL
+189 FAKLEKKQDIKLALL

-235 GMYAASRE
+235 GMYAASWE
-243 FTAYLNTAF
+243 FTAFLNAAF
-252 LQAERILMS
+252 LRAERILTS
-261 GASEQADAFGEIY
+261 GTTENVDSFGEIY
-274 IPPKAPMPRVKL
+274 VPTKAPMPRVKL
-286 AAGFK
+286 AAGFEP
-291 SALYTMYD
+291 ALYTMYD
-299 KQPCQSRYHN
+299 KQPCQNRYHN

-319 SAQHRVQFQAALN
+319 SAQHRAQFQAALN
-332 WLGGDAKSKGITWLN
+332 WLGGDAKNKGVTWLN

-361 PDVTLPF
+361 PDIPLPY
-368 VQFFGRIDQ
+368 VQFFGHPDRSETFKEI
-377 SGTFRDISRSLL
+377 SGSLL
-389 TTFNGI
+389 AEFNGI
-395 SPKDKP
+395 PPTRKP
-401 ESVQVFVL
+401 ERVQVFVL
-409 KKIDNGR
+409 KKIDKGR
-416 TKILYSQSASADA
+416 TKVLYSQAASASA

-434 ENWEMA
+434 ESWDMA
-440 CNDLPGFAAMK
+440 CNDLPGMAISL
-451 PSTPFPVNVAAIVN
+451 STPFPIDVAAIVN
-465 QVWRQNGESSTVSAM
+465 QVWRQDGESSTVSAM

-494 HRLLLHELHI
+494 YRLLLHELHL
-504 LVQHGMPLFIH
+504 LVQHVMPLFIYV
-515 AGPLLHSGRKC
+515 GPLLHSGRKC
-526 SRVAQLEQILP
+526 SCMAHLEQILP

-554 EATPYLMGQLL
+554 EGTPYLMGQLL

-633 GWYLR
+633 GWYLKV
-638 IFEQIANKLAT
+638 FEQIANKLAT

-682 NAESSEQRR
+682 NAE
-691 VEQDECGFQSC
+691 
-702 NRAFDSR
+702 
-709 GCQFQSEWGS
+709 

>member
-1 MPGRWCSH
+1 MPGRWCSRL
-9 PREVFILINE
+9 REVFILINE
-19 LSSLSKALEQAG
+19 LSSLSRALEQAG
-31 IVPLQSYRNYIPLPN
+31 IVPSQSYREYIPLPN
-46 VSAKAPCIRIWVKG
+46 VNAKAPCIRIWVKG
-60 GQVVDF
+60 GQVIDF
-66 EAIDRALAM
+66 ESIDRELAM
-75 QLRKFGSN
+75 HLRKFGSK
-83 QASFPGLNLISLYRV
+83 QASFPAFNIISLYRI
-98 TDESEKKLVAQ
+98 TDESEKNWVAQ
-109 CIEKPE
+109 CIKK
-115 SIDVLRLRTLCRE
+115 SDTIDVLRLRTLCRE
-128 NAWEPHQSSRIKNCF
+128 NAWEPHQNSRIKNCF

-170 ECASF
+170 ECAPF

-189 FEKLEKKQDVGLALL
+189 FAKLEKKQDVGLALL

-261 GASEQADAFGEIY
+261 GASEQVDAFGEIY
-274 IPPKAPMPRVKL
+274 IPTNAPMPRVKL

-291 SALYTMYD
+291 SALYTMFD
-299 KQPCQSRYHN
+299 KRPCQNRYHN

-332 WLGGDAKSKGITWLN
+332 WLGGDAGNKGVTWLN

-361 PDVTLPF
+361 PEAPLPF
-368 VQFFGRIDQ
+368 VHFFGQIDRSETFKKI
-377 SGTFRDISRSLL
+377 SGRLL
-389 TTFNGI
+389 AAYNGI
-395 SPKDKP
+395 PPKNRP
-401 ESVQVFVL
+401 EGVQVFVL

-451 PSTPFPVNVAAIVN
+451 PSTPFPVDVAAIVN

-565 KASDELHAL
+565 KAADELHAL
-574 YCKVVRNNQIPPQL
+574 YCKVVRSNQIPPQL

-633 GWYLR
+633 GWYLKV
-638 IFEQIANKLAT
+638 FEQIANKLAT

-682 NAESSEQRR
+682 NAE
-691 VEQDECGFQSC
+691 
-702 NRAFDSR
+702 
-709 GCQFQSEWGS
+709 

>member
-1 MPGRWCSH
+1 M
-9 PREVFILINE
+9 INE
-19 LSSLSKALEQAG
+19 LSCLSRALEQAG
-31 IVPLQSYRNYIPLPN
+31 IVPSQSYREYIPLPN
-46 VSAKAPCIRIWVKG
+46 VNAKAPCIRIWVKG

-66 EAIDRALAM
+66 EAIDREHAM

-83 QASFPGLNLISLYRV
+83 QTSFPGLNLISLYRI
-98 TDESEKKLVAQ
+98 TDESEKKWVAQ
-109 CIEKPE
+109 CIKKPDT
-115 SIDVLRLRTLCRE
+115 IDVLRLRTLCRE
-128 NAWEPHQSSRIKNCF
+128 NAWEPHQNSRIKNCF

-161 ENLLNTLAA
+161 ENLLYVLAA
-170 ECASF
+170 ECAPF

-184 LTRAV
+184 LTKAV
-189 FEKLEKKQDVGLALL
+189 FAKLEKKQDVDLALL

-212 SKPCKDDKRN
+212 SKPCNKDTRN
-222 ISVFFDTDAYDTY
+222 ISVYFDTDDYDTY

-243 FTAYLNTAF
+243 FTAFLNAAF
-252 LQAERILMS
+252 LRAERILMS

-274 IPPKAPMPRVKL
+274 MPPNAPMPRVKL
-286 AAGFK
+286 AAGFEP
-291 SALYTMYD
+291 ALYTMFKD
-299 KQPCQSRYHN
+299 QPCQNRYHN
-309 FDDKRDSYPL
+309 FDDKRCSYPL

-332 WLGGDAKSKGITWLN
+332 WLGGDAKNKGITWLN

-361 PDVTLPF
+361 PDISLPY
-368 VQFFGRIDQ
+368 VQFFGRLDR
-377 SGTFRDISRSLL
+377 SETFREISRSLL

-395 SPKDKP
+395 PPKDKP
-401 ESVQVFVL
+401 ESVQIFVL
-409 KKIDNGR
+409 RKIDKGR
-416 TKILYSQSASADA
+416 TKVVYSQATAATA
-429 LMHAA
+429 LMNAA
-434 ENWEMA
+434 ESWDMA
-440 CNDLPGFAAMK
+440 CNDLPDIASIRLSA
-451 PSTPFPVNVAAIVN
+451 PFPIDVAAVVN

-565 KASDELHAL
+565 KAADELHAL

-638 IFEQIANKLAT
+638 VFERIANKLAT

-676 EKQDES
+676 EKQNES
-682 NAESSEQRR
+682 TANH
-691 VEQDECGFQSC
+691 QSK
-702 NRAFDSR
+702 
-709 GCQFQSEWGS
+709 GE

>member
-1 MPGRWCSH
+1 MPGRWCSR

-98 TDESEKKLVAQ
+98 TDEPEKKLVAQ

-115 SIDVLRLRTLCRE
+115 SIDVLRLRTLCKE

-143 SKTPKKMIE
+143 SKTPKKMVE

-332 WLGGDAKSKGITWLN
+332 WLGGDAKSKGVTWLN

-526 SRVAQLEQILP
+526 NRVAQLEQILP

-638 IFEQIANKLAT
+638 IFEQIANKLAAA
-649 EYSVPM
+649 YAVPM

-682 NAESSEQRR
+682 NAE
-691 VEQDECGFQSC
+691 
-702 NRAFDSR
+702 
-709 GCQFQSEWGS
+709 